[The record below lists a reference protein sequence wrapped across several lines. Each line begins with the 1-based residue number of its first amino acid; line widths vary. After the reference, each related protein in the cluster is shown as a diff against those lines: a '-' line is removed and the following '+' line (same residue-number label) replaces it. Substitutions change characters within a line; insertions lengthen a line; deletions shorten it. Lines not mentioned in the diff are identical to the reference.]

1 MFFYTILLKESG
13 AYGGTCIPPLN
24 EALRRTKMKQISE
37 NFEDIKS
44 SDGVKHDTRNNW
56 VTMMFATKY
65 RYNCFLKQS
74 HIDTCTVAFREFELI
89 GFEFG
94 ELGFGGNHV
103 HFMVN
108 VPKRYSIMNAE
119 IMLKSCSSLRIFEK
133 HPGFRKR
140 YPRGSFWSGYE
151 HHESAGR
158 KNFEEASAYV
168 RNQEGHHKI
177 KVIDNRQQK
186 LNAFIALR
194 DAPSPTLGGL
204 GEEQGERGL

>member
-1 MFFYTILLKESG
+1 
-13 AYGGTCIPPLN
+13 
-24 EALRRTKMKQISE
+24 MKQISE

-44 SDGVKHDTRNNW
+44 SDCAKHDTRNNW

-74 HIDTCTVAFREFELI
+74 HIDTCRATFYEFELI

-108 VPKRYSIMNAE
+108 VPKRYSIMDAK
-119 IMLKSCSSLRIFEK
+119 IMLKSRSSLRIFK
-133 HPGFRKR
+133 KYPGFHKR
-140 YPRGSFWSGYE
+140 YPHGSFWSGYE

-168 RNQEGHHKI
+168 RNQELHHEI
-177 KVIDNRQQK
+177 VVIDDRQQK
-186 LNAFIALR
+186 LNVFIALR
-194 DAPSPTLGGL
+194 DSTSPTAGGL
-204 GEEQGERGL
+204 GEERDERGL